1 MLTWLLNLISQNDNF
16 SYAKETQS
24 VSQRDKCAETGDTW
38 QCEILNTRI
47 LAAAAAA
54 GPGTFLRRIQMKIG
68 SESELDKSYGRGAQ
82 SKPANI
88 VGGKLQIFLKI
99 PKGRRKKSLTIT
111 RF

>member
-1 MLTWLLNLISQNDNF
+1 MLNLISQNDNF

-47 LAAAAAA
+47 LAAVA

-68 SESELDKSYGRGAQ
+68 SESELDKSYGRGAE

-88 VGGKLQIFLKI
+88 VGGNYNF
-99 PKGRRKKSLTIT
+99 
-111 RF
+111 F